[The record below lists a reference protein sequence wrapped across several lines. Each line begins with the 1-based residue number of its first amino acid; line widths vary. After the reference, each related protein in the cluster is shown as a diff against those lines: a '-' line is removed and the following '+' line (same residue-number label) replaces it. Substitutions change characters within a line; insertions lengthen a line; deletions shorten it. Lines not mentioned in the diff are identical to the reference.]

1 MIKKIF
7 NYVIGGITLIF
18 GFLFGIER
26 FKRKKVENKLEE
38 TSERLEKSEMEKNA
52 TQEALNVTK
61 NVTDKIQVID
71 DEKNEKI
78 PIDNLIDDWNNGL

>member
-7 NYVIGGITLIF
+7 NYVIGGITLIL
-18 GFLFGIER
+18 GFFLGIER
-26 FKRKKVENKLEE
+26 FKRKKVENELEE
-38 TSERLEKSEMEKNA
+38 TSEKLEKSEMEKNA

-78 PIDNLIDDWNNGL
+78 PIDNLIDNWNNGL

>member
-26 FKRKKVENKLEE
+26 FKRKKVESKLEE
-38 TSERLEKSEMEKNA
+38 TSERLKKSEMEKNA

-78 PIDNLIDDWNNGL
+78 PIDNLIDNWNNGL

>member
-26 FKRKKVENKLEE
+26 FRRKKVESRLEV
-38 TSERLEKSEMEKNA
+38 TSEKLEKSEMEKNVA
-52 TQEALNVTK
+52 QGALNVTK
-61 NVTDKIQVID
+61 NVADKIQVID

-78 PIDNLIDDWNNGL
+78 PIDNLIDNWNNGL

>member
-7 NYVIGGITLIF
+7 NYVIGGITLVF

-78 PIDNLIDDWNNGL
+78 PIDNLIDNWNNGV